1 MRFVDQSQSEEAKPK
16 KTKIALDVQLKATL
30 FCYVSLPQEVES

>member
-1 MRFVDQSQSEEAKPK
+1 MMFADQSQSEEAKPK
-16 KTKIALDVQLKATL
+16 QTKIALDVQLKATL